1 MDRTKAIFDW
11 IFGMDHDRNHAPY
24 QLSYFASKD
33 VGLTNEALQ
42 ARQDHEKRSTETIQT
57 KLVPKYTSMKEV
69 WMFINQ
75 NHDLYTAEKLIAG
88 ATQVTKNN
96 VRNDALKASYGGKL
110 WIRENQNV
118 VLCFWPVYIV
128 IYSWH
133 GCLAIRPFVLLTEAI
148 NSRCQRLFELQ
159 QETIKTNITW

>member
-1 MDRTKAIFDW
+1 MGSDHIIMMTHHFCNLTYYYHDTILLLYKQFHMDRTKAIFDW

-75 NHDLYTAEKLIAG
+75 NHDLYTAEKLIAAG
-88 ATQVTKNN
+88 ATQVTKNNN
-96 VRNDALKASYGGKL
+96 VRNDALKASYGAAKL
-110 WIRENQNV
+110 
-118 VLCFWPVYIV
+118 
-128 IYSWH
+128 
-133 GCLAIRPFVLLTEAI
+133 
-148 NSRCQRLFELQ
+148 
-159 QETIKTNITW
+159 